1 MIQKRQVLFNAIMS
15 MVQVV
20 VIGGV
25 LFILYRFLLKT
36 IGVKQLGIWSLVLA
50 TTSVTQIANLGLSG
64 GVVKFVAKYVARDE
78 HKNVSAVIQTA
89 SLSVAA
95 FIGVV
100 LLVGYP
106 VIKWMLGLV
115 VVPESLPLALSIL
128 PFALFS
134 LWLLAITSIFQ
145 SGLDGYQRI
154 DLRSMLL
161 MAGVIIHLC
170 FCFMLAPTYGLMGV
184 AYSSIIQ
191 NFSVLMISWVFL
203 KRQSPFLPLL
213 PYQWDKSFFK
223 EIVNYGI
230 NFQLISISTMFY
242 DPITKALLSKFGGLA
257 MVGFYEMANRMVQ
270 QFRALI
276 VSANQVLVPAIANLQ
291 EKNSEKIK
299 EVYLTCYHLIFYL
312 AVPLFSLI
320 IVSTP
325 LISELWIGHY
335 ESVFVI
341 FGIFLSIGWLL
352 NTVAA
357 PAFFAYLGI
366 GELRWNVTSHITIAL
381 LNAFL
386 GFLLGVFYDG
396 FGVVIGWIISLAV
409 GSSLIYLSYHIKRQ
423 IPLRELLPKTSRMLF
438 IICLIGIASAL
449 IMRYKLSH
457 LLNSIILNNLIVFSF
472 LIIIISPLWFHPMRT
487 RLMGWVSNE
496 LLKKSE
502 SAR

>member
-1 MIQKRQVLFNAIMS
+1 MQKRQVLFNAIMS
-15 MVQVV
+15 IVQVV
-20 VIGGV
+20 IIGGV

-89 SLSVAA
+89 SLSIAA
-95 FIGVV
+95 FIGLV

-106 VIKWMLGLV
+106 VIKWILGLV
-115 VVPESLPLALSIL
+115 VAQESLPAALSIL

-161 MAGVIIHLC
+161 MTGATIHLC
-170 FCFMLAPTYGLMGV
+170 FCFMLAPTYGLTGV

-191 NFSVLMISWVFL
+191 NFSVFIISWVFL
-203 KRQSPFLPLL
+203 KRQSPFLPIV

-223 EIVNYGI
+223 EIVTYGI
-230 NFQLISISTMFY
+230 NFQLISVSTMFY
-242 DPITKALLSKFGGLA
+242 DPITKALLSKFGGLS
-257 MVGFYEMANRMVQ
+257 MVGFYEMANKMVQ

-291 EKNSEKIK
+291 EKNPEKIK
-299 EVYLTCYHLIFYL
+299 EVYLTCYHLTFYL
-312 AVPLFSLI
+312 AIPLFSLI

-325 LISELWIGHY
+325 LISKLWIGRY
-335 ESVFVI
+335 ESIFVF
-341 FGIFLSIGWLL
+341 FGILLSIGWLL
-352 NTVAA
+352 NTLSV
-357 PAFFAYLGI
+357 PAYFVYLGI
-366 GELRWNVTSHITIAL
+366 GELRWNLIGHITIAL
-381 LNAFL
+381 LNALL
-386 GFLLGVFYDG
+386 GFLLGTFYDG
-396 FGVVIGWIISLAV
+396 FGVAIGWIISLTF
-409 GSSLIYLSYHIKRQ
+409 GSSLIYLSYHNKHQ
-423 IPLRELLPKTSRMLF
+423 IPFSELLPQTSRMLF
-438 IICLIGIASAL
+438 IICLIGIASVL

-457 LLNSIILNNLIVFSF
+457 LFNSIILNNLIVFSF
-472 LIIIISPLWFHPMRT
+472 LIIIIAPLWLHPMRT
-487 RLMGWVSNE
+487 RLIRWVINE
-496 LLKKSE
+496 VLDTKQ
-502 SAR
+502 

>member
-1 MIQKRQVLFNAIMS
+1 MQKRQVLFNAIMS

-25 LFILYRFLLKT
+25 LFILYRFLLNT
-36 IGVKQLGIWSLVLA
+36 IGIKQLGIWSLVLA

-64 GVVKFVAKYVARDE
+64 GVVKFVAKYIARNE
-78 HKNVSAVIQTA
+78 HKNVAAVIQTA
-89 SLSVAA
+89 SLSVTA

-106 VIKWMLGLV
+106 VIKWILGLV
-115 VVPESLPLALSIL
+115 VAPESLPTALSIL

-161 MAGVIIHLC
+161 MAGVIIHLLC
-170 FCFMLAPTYGLMGV
+170 CFMLAPIYGLMGV

-191 NFSVLMISWVFL
+191 NFSVLVSSWILL

-213 PYQWDKSFFK
+213 PYQWDKIFFK
-223 EIVNYGI
+223 EIVTYGI
-230 NFQLISISTMFY
+230 NFQLISVSTMFY
-242 DPITKALLSKFGGLA
+242 DPITKALLSKFGGLS

-276 VSANQVLVPAIANLQ
+276 VSANQVLVPAIANLH
-291 EKNSEKIK
+291 ERNPEKIK

-312 AVPLFSLI
+312 AAPLFSLI

-325 LISELWIGHY
+325 LISEVWIGHY
-335 ESVFVI
+335 ENIFVI
-341 FGIFLSIGWLL
+341 FGILLSTGGFFNTL
-352 NTVAA
+352 NV
-357 PAFFAYLGI
+357 PAYFAYLGI
-366 GELRWNVTSHITIAL
+366 GELRWNVTSHIVMAL

-386 GFLLGVFYDG
+386 GFVFGMLYG
-396 FGVVIGWIISLAV
+396 GTGVVCGWIISLTG
-409 GSSLIYLSYHIKRQ
+409 GSSLIYLSFHFKYQ
-423 IPLRELLPKTSRMLF
+423 IPLRELLPKTSRILL
-438 IICLIGIASAL
+438 IICLIGVASVL

-457 LLNSIILNNLIVFSF
+457 LLNNIILNNVVVFSF
-472 LIIIISPLWFHPMRT
+472 LIIVAPPLWLHPMRI
-487 RLMGWVSNE
+487 RLLGWVTNE
-496 LLKKSE
+496 LLNKSE